1 MAAPEDTPAGV
12 PPPGTVLGRY
22 VVDTLI
28 GRGAMGVVVRAYD
41 PELDRTVAL
50 KLLADG
56 GTGLHAGAR
65 ARLLREAQ
73 AMARLSHPNI
83 VRVHDVGVV
92 DEQAFVAFE
101 RIDGGTLRSWWHTGR
116 TLAEILATYAAAG
129 RGLAAAHEAGL
140 VHRDFKPDNVL
151 IDRNGGVFVTD
162 FGLVRVGP
170 PTRPSVSRA
179 MAALPQLDDADVTV
193 AGAIVG
199 TPAYMAPE
207 QLEGGEVDERSD
219 QFSFCVALYEAV
231 YGTRPFV
238 GTTVDRLA
246 SAVMREQFAPVPAG
260 RRVPGWL
267 RGLLRKGLRRYP
279 GERFASMHALLHEL
293 AAAPRR
299 RRVATVAIATMAAGA
314 LAIALG
320 SWSRSRPCRALER
333 DDAARVAAIAAELA
347 APRASDDPLLRD
359 AATAA
364 SAWQQRWSAARE
376 QACRASFE
384 RGERSREGFT
394 AVDACLEAAHAELV
408 ALGEQLRAP
417 PSSPQRARVAAAAAR
432 LPDPHACRRRLA
444 AAEDDATASSAALRV
459 LASLAIAPTPDGSP
473 PADAAL
479 PEAALAQAR
488 AEPAPQAD
496 AALHRALIEGE
507 RRRRLGVVARAWV
520 ARAQL
525 LLHGG
530 GDGAELDAD
539 GARRPCRHRSRR
551 RRRDVARRRRCGP
564 RRGAAARAAARRS
577 ARARRARAAT
587 SRERV
592 AGRRSRAGRSRV
604 AARVDPP
611 RSRRARARAGRAPAG
626 AGDRAGA
633 PGPGSSRG
641 RGGAVVG
648 RGRARGDR
656 GRGRCGRAPS
666 PGRGRADGAPAG
678 GARMNDASRC
688 GRAHAS
694 VATCWCGRWAAA
706 ARAGSRSIPR
716 RSAACR
722 SSSNRPAP
730 RGPNTSRPRGRSRGC
745 GTPA

>member
-417 PSSPQRARVAAAAAR
+417 PSSPQRARALAAAAAR

-479 PEAALAQAR
+479 PEAALARAR

-530 GDGAELDAD
+530 GDGAELTRTVRVAHAAIDRAGDDAMLHAD
-539 GARRPCRHRSRR
+539 VDAVHAEALRRAQRLDEALEHAARVQQRRASVLPADDLELAEAASLLASIHRDRGEHERALAERLRALAIVQARLGPAHPAAAAVQWSVADALAATGAVAAA
-551 RRRDVARRRRCGP
+551 DARRRQ
-564 RRGAAARAAARRS
+564 
-577 ARARRARAAT
+577 
-587 SRERV
+587 
-592 AGRRSRAGRSRV
+592 
-604 AARVDPP
+604 
-611 RSRRARARAGRAPAG
+611 
-626 AGDRAGA
+626 
-633 PGPGSSRG
+633 
-641 RGGAVVG
+641 
-648 RGRARGDR
+648 
-656 GRGRCGRAPS
+656 
-666 PGRGRADGAPAG
+666 
-678 GARMNDASRC
+678 
-688 GRAHAS
+688 
-694 VATCWCGRWAAA
+694 AAA
-706 ARAGSRSIPR
+706 ALPVRLPEA
-716 RSAACR
+716 
-722 SSSNRPAP
+722 
-730 RGPNTSRPRGRSRGC
+730 RG
-745 GTPA
+745 